1 MTVVTRMTNTRIP
14 TRHGD
19 FQLCYYH
26 NTLDDKEHVA
36 FCLGDVSAAEAV
48 LVRVHSECFTGDVL
62 GSRRCDCG
70 EQLEQ
75 AMGKVAQVGVG
86 IILYMRQEGRG
97 IGLLEKLR
105 AYDLQDQGYDTVDAN
120 LMLGYGAD
128 ERDYSLAALILQ
140 DLKVQS
146 IRLMTNN
153 PAKITA
159 LEAAGI
165 HVQERVPLEVKANSD
180 NLSYLETKAA
190 RMAHLLFKPQQKA
203 VDIIASKGVTNGS
216 NTARS

>member
-26 NTLDDKEHVA
+26 NTLDDKEHLA
-36 FCLGDVSAAEAV
+36 FCMGDVAAAEAV
-48 LVRVHSECFTGDVL
+48 LVRVHSECFTGDVM

-75 AMGKVAQVGVG
+75 AMAKVAQAGVGVV
-86 IILYMRQEGRG
+86 LYMRQEGRG

-120 LMLGYGAD
+120 LMLGHGAD

-140 DLKVQS
+140 DLKVKS
-146 IRLMTNN
+146 TRLMTNN

-165 HVQERVPLEVKANSD
+165 TVQERVPLEVQANSD
-180 NLSYLETKAA
+180 NRGYLKTKAE
-190 RMAHLLFKPQQKA
+190 RMAHLLFKPKPQPA
-203 VDIIASKGVTNGS
+203 PELDPENATNAPK
-216 NTARS
+216 TARS